1 MAVAFAFHSVKAV
14 VQIAAIEITVD
25 QLLDIRPP
33 KSVLTWEMFI
43 INLYEGFKMIVYA
56 TVIIRLLWTAG
67 LLNAGGQKQV
77 LLAW

>member
-33 KSVLTWEMFI
+33 KSVLT
-43 INLYEGFKMIVYA
+43 
-56 TVIIRLLWTAG
+56 
-67 LLNAGGQKQV
+67 
-77 LLAW
+77 